1 MNKNEVTL
9 SLFTDYSKAFNTVHL
24 KTLLHKRHS
33 LQFSHSSLHLMNSY
47 LTERKQFV
55 QFDDKRSPLARVY
68 FGVPQGATV
77 YRYCKVKDITEN
89 AKLLEAS
96 INSLE
101 SWSKKSNLVFNA
113 DETKT
118 IPFSTCQMSQKHNL
132 DNPEL
137 YTIKSKDTIIERE
150 VTWKVLGIKSHQN
163 SSWKDHVTT
172 LTTESYSTLRTLNKI
187 KRQNQTFHVQIS
199 DAC

>member
-9 SLFTDYSKAFNTVHL
+9 SLFTDYSKVFNTVHL

-101 SWSKKSNLVFNA
+101 S
-113 DETKT
+113 
-118 IPFSTCQMSQKHNL
+118 
-132 DNPEL
+132 
-137 YTIKSKDTIIERE
+137 
-150 VTWKVLGIKSHQN
+150 
-163 SSWKDHVTT
+163 
-172 LTTESYSTLRTLNKI
+172 
-187 KRQNQTFHVQIS
+187 
-199 DAC
+199 